1 MTLYFHS
8 PRRLAR
14 RYEALADGQRPE
26 VHIPVD
32 VTADDEGYTLTAL
45 VPGIE
50 PEEVKI
56 EVLEDAIAIRGD
68 FSHAGPEGNQTLLR
82 ERPSGHFSR
91 TLRLPTAVDANKA
104 EAEVK
109 HGVLTVRVPKA
120 EAAKARQIKVR
131 AK

>member
-32 VTADDEGYTLTAL
+32 VTADEDGFTLTAL
-45 VPGIE
+45 VPGLE
-50 PEEVKI
+50 PEQVKI
-56 EVLEDAIAIRGD
+56 EVLEDAVSIRGE
-68 FSHAGPEGNQTLLR
+68 FPSAEAEEGRALLR
-82 ERPSGHFSR
+82 ERPSGRFSR
-91 TLRLPTAVDANKA
+91 TLRLPAALDASQA

-109 HGVLTVRVPKA
+109 HGVLSLRVPKA
-120 EAAKARQIKVR
+120 EEARAKTIKVR